1 MALETATYI
10 NQLVVSNPGATD
22 TVAQADDHL
31 RLIKTVLKN
40 TFPNITGPITAGQ
53 DALNAPIP
61 QGLIAMWSGVS
72 APAGWFLCDG
82 TNGTPDLRDRFIVG
96 ANTNKPLGTS
106 GGTSTTNSA
115 GNHTHSMTGA
125 GVHSHTGLTG
135 STALT
140 TAQMPAHTHTWS
152 GLYTAEDNNFTAGA
166 TRYLKEGSTIQGGS
180 FSETTTSAGSSDGH
194 THTLS
199 QDGEHAHALVEAG
212 SHTHTLTPPYYALA
226 FIMKA

>member
-125 GVHSHTGLTG
+125 GFHSHTGLTG

-152 GLYTAEDNNFTAGA
+152 GTQTSEDNNFTAGSNWL
-166 TRYLKEGSTIQGGS
+166 REGSTVQSSAFTITTASTGS
-180 FSETTTSAGSSDGH
+180 GDGH

>member
-40 TFPNITGPITAGQ
+40 TFPNLTGPITAGQ

-61 QGLIAMWSGVS
+61 QGLIAMWTGAT

-96 ANTNKPLGTS
+96 AHTNKPLGTS
-106 GGTSTTNSA
+106 GGSTATNSA

-140 TAQMPAHTHTWS
+140 TAQIPAHSHDIA
-152 GLYTAEDNNFTAGA
+152 LKYT
-166 TRYLKEGSTIQGGS
+166 SVGG
-180 FSETTTSAGSSDGH
+180 AGSSRQYWTRSAVDPLTDATVGSTSVGSGLGH
-194 THTLS
+194 THALS

>member
-40 TFPNITGPITAGQ
+40 TFPNLTGPITASQ

-72 APAGWFLCDG
+72 APSGWFLCDG

-106 GGTSTTNSA
+106 GGSTATNSA
-115 GNHTHSMTGA
+115 GNHTHGMTGA

-140 TAQMPAHTHTWS
+140 VAQMPAHEHD
-152 GLYTAEDNNFTAGA
+152 LELKYTTV
-166 TRYLKEGSTIQGGS
+166 GG
-180 FSETTTSAGSSDGH
+180 AGSSRQYWTRSAPDTLTDGIVTDGTSSEGSGLGH

>member
-125 GVHSHTGLTG
+125 GFHSHTGLTG

-140 TAQMPAHTHTWS
+140 TAQMPSHSHDIA
-152 GLYTAEDNNFTAGA
+152 LKYT
-166 TRYLKEGSTIQGGS
+166 SVGG
-180 FSETTTSAGSSDGH
+180 AGSSRQYWTRSAVDPLTDATVGSTSVGGAQGH

>member
-40 TFPNITGPITAGQ
+40 TFPNINGPVTAGQ
-53 DALNAPIP
+53 DFLNQPIP

-106 GGTSTTNSA
+106 GGSTATNSA
-115 GNHTHSMTGA
+115 GNHSHGMTGA
-125 GVHSHTGLTG
+125 GIHSHTGLTG

-152 GLYTAEDNNFTAGA
+152 GTQTSEDNNFTAGSNWL
-166 TRYLKEGSTIQGGS
+166 REGSTVQS
-180 FSETTTSAGSSDGH
+180 SAFTVTTTSTGSGDGH
-194 THTLS
+194 THSLS
-199 QDGEHAHALVEAG
+199 QDGEHAHALIEAG
-212 SHTHTLTPPYYALA
+212 AHAHTLTPPYYALA